1 MLVTGGILTMTTR
14 NTKDDHKRP
23 EDNQAMNQL
32 KNEAEM
38 NIKQE
43 GKQPYSKKPD
53 HL

>member
-1 MLVTGGILTMTTR
+1 MTHR
-14 NTKDDHKRP
+14 YTKDDNKRP

-32 KNEAEM
+32 KNEAEHE
-38 NIKQE
+38 IKQQ

>member
-1 MLVTGGILTMTTR
+1 MTHR
-14 NTKDDHKRP
+14 YTKDNNKRP

-32 KNEAEM
+32 KNEAEREM
-38 NIKQE
+38 KQK

>member
-1 MLVTGGILTMTTR
+1 MTHR
-14 NTKDDHKRP
+14 YTKDDNKRP

-32 KNEAEM
+32 KNEAELE
-38 NIKQE
+38 IKHK